1 LTLPDDGSKN
11 KAPDELLIEAEQIS
25 ARGDLEDAAK
35 ELSRLVEDYPEY
47 MAVRFSYAAVLFQLR
62 RFADVIPHFARVLE
76 DQPVNE
82 RASLGLFHSLWK
94 TENKAEAVKEVRR
107 FRAAGGES
115 MEYRR
120 LARDISKVL

>member
-1 LTLPDDGSKN
+1 MRDQSA
-11 KAPDELLIEAEQIS
+11 APEKLLNEARRIF
-25 ARGDLEDAAK
+25 ARGDLEDAADK
-35 ELSRLVEDYPEY
+35 LSRLVEAYPDD

-62 RFADVIPHFARVLE
+62 RFADVVPHFARVLE

-94 TENKAEAVKEVRR
+94 IEKKDDAVREVRR

-120 LARDISKVL
+120 LARDISKFL

>member
-1 LTLPDDGSKN
+1 
-11 KAPDELLIEAEQIS
+11 
-25 ARGDLEDAAK
+25 
-35 ELSRLVEDYPEY
+35 V
-47 MAVRFSYAAVLFQLR
+47 
-62 RFADVIPHFARVLE
+62 PHFARVLE

-94 TENKAEAVKEVRR
+94 TEKKDDAVREVRR

-120 LARDISKVL
+120 LARDINRFL

>member
-1 LTLPDDGSKN
+1 MTGQKN
-11 KAPDELLIEAEQIS
+11 KAPDELLIEAKRIS
-25 ARGDLEDAAK
+25 AEGDLEEAAK
-35 ELSRLVEDYPEY
+35 ELSILVETYPDD
-47 MAVRFSYAAVLFQLR
+47 MDVRFSYAAVLLQLR
-62 RFADVIPHFARVLE
+62 RFADVISHFTRVLE

-94 TENKAEAVKEVRR
+94 IEKRDDAIKEVRR

-120 LARDISKVL
+120 LARDISKFL